1 MSQSKPVL
9 IMDDDEDVRFLVE
22 VMFAKLGYR
31 VDAAQNGEQAIGKYL
46 EAMAAGAP
54 YAAAILDLNIPGS
67 IGGAEVAAR
76 ILARDKAAKL
86 FVSSG
91 NEHDPV
97 MLDFAEYGFAGRLA
111 KPFRYADEVELV
123 KVIEQP

>member
-1 MSQSKPVL
+1 MVLTKSIL

-31 VDAAQNGEQAIGKYL
+31 VDASQNAEQAIAKYQ
-46 EAMAAGAP
+46 AALDVDQSYNAV
-54 YAAAILDLNIPGS
+54 ILDLNIPGS

-76 ILARDKAAKL
+76 IIALDKNAKL

-91 NEHDPV
+91 NENDPV
-97 MLDFAEYGFAGRLA
+97 MIGYAEYGFAGKLA
-111 KPFRYADEVELV
+111 KPFLYADAVELV
-123 KVIEQP
+123 KRIE